1 VSEGQRANHQH
12 MSERQRANHQ
22 HSSPRYFAHPGGGV
36 YNATPDRVVFGPGSL
51 SLLPDEVD
59 RLGVS
64 RPLVVTTPG
73 RVEMGEQVAA
83 ALGDRCAGLL
93 PEAVSQVPIEL
104 ARRGREDAAG
114 MGADCLVAVGGGA
127 ATGLCKG
134 IAYESGLP
142 IIAVPTTYS
151 GSEMTGFCGMTIDGV
166 KRMHES
172 PAMLASVVVYDAE
185 LSRQLPV
192 AVTASSAMNALAH
205 CIDAVYLPSIS
216 PLLRPA
222 AIEGAR
228 VVTSALPAV
237 LAAPADLTARNE
249 LLYGAY
255 LGGAALT
262 GGFAL
267 QHAVAH
273 TLGGSFGV
281 EHGVAHAVVLPY
293 VTAHLVERAPDALG
307 RVAAAV
313 GTDDLAGHIWD
324 IAVAARLPVR
334 LSDVGIRP
342 EDLEAAVRIASAGES
357 YDVNTSLDTSI
368 ANPAPVTED
377 VVRSILSAAAAG
389 DRPGPGR

>member
-1 VSEGQRANHQH
+1 VRLRH
-12 MSERQRANHQ
+12 
-22 HSSPRYFAHPGGGV
+22 FAQPGGRV
-36 YNATPDRVVFGPGSL
+36 YNATPDRVLFGPGSVA
-51 SLLPDEVD
+51 LLPDEVD

-73 RVEMGEQVAA
+73 RVEMGKQIAA
-83 ALGDRCAGLL
+83 TLDDRCAGVL

-104 ARRGREDAAG
+104 TRRGRDAAAE

-134 IAYESGLP
+134 IAYLSGLP

-185 LSRQLPV
+185 LSRRLPLG
-192 AVTASSAMNALAH
+192 VTASSAMNALAH
-205 CIDAVYLPSIS
+205 CIDAVYLPSVS

-237 LAAPADLTARNE
+237 LADPDDLGARNE

-293 VTAHLVERAPDALG
+293 VTAHLVERAPEALG
-307 RVAAAV
+307 PVADAV
-313 GTDDLAGHIWD
+313 GTADLPGYIWD
-324 IAVAARLPVR
+324 MAVAAGLPVR
-334 LSDVGIRP
+334 LSDVGVRA
-342 EDLEAAVRIASAGES
+342 EDLEVAVRIASTGES
-357 YDVNTSLDTSI
+357 YDVNTSLDATLD
-368 ANPAPVTED
+368 NPAPVTED
-377 VVRSILSAAAAG
+377 VVRAILSAAAAG
-389 DRPGPGR
+389 ERPGAGR

>member
-1 VSEGQRANHQH
+1 V
-12 MSERQRANHQ
+12 SERQRANHR
-22 HSSPRYFAHPGGGV
+22 HSGPRHFAQPGGRV
-36 YNATPDRVVFGPGSL
+36 YNATPDRVLFGPGSVA
-51 SLLPDEVD
+51 LLPDEVD

-73 RVEMGEQVAA
+73 RVEMGKQIAA
-83 ALGDRCAGLL
+83 TLDDRCAGVL

-104 ARRGREDAAG
+104 TRRGRDAAAE

-134 IAYESGLP
+134 IAYLSGLP

-151 GSEMTGFCGMTIDGV
+151 GSEVTGFCGMTIDGV

-185 LSRQLPV
+185 LSRRLPLG
-192 AVTASSAMNALAH
+192 VTASSAMNALAH
-205 CIDAVYLPSIS
+205 CIDAVYLPSVS

-237 LAAPADLTARNE
+237 LADPDDLGARNE

-293 VTAHLVERAPDALG
+293 VTAHLVERAPEALG
-307 RVAAAV
+307 PVADAV
-313 GTDDLAGHIWD
+313 GTADLPGYIWD
-324 IAVAARLPVR
+324 MAVAAGLPVR
-334 LSDVGIRP
+334 LSDVGVRA
-342 EDLEAAVRIASAGES
+342 EDLEVAVRIASTGES
-357 YDVNTSLDTSI
+357 YDVNTSLDATLD
-368 ANPAPVTED
+368 NPAPVTED
-377 VVRSILSAAAAG
+377 VVRAILSAAAAG
-389 DRPGPGR
+389 ERPGAGR

>member
-1 VSEGQRANHQH
+1 V
-12 MSERQRANHQ
+12 SERQRANDQ
-22 HSSPRYFAHPGGGV
+22 HSSPRHFAHPGGGV
-36 YNATPDRVVFGPGSL
+36 YNATPDRVLFGPGSA
-51 SLLPDEVD
+51 SRLPEEVE

-73 RVEMGEQVAA
+73 RVEMGKQVAA
-83 ALGDRCAGLL
+83 ALDDRCAGLL
-93 PEAVSQVPIEL
+93 PDAISQVPIEL
-104 ARRGREDAAG
+104 TRRCREDAAA

-134 IAYESGLP
+134 IAYQSGLP

-172 PAMLASVVVYDAE
+172 PAMLASVVIYDAE
-185 LSRQLPV
+185 LSRQLPLG
-192 AVTASSAMNALAH
+192 VTASSAMNALAH
-205 CIDAVYLPSIS
+205 CVDAAYLPSIS

-228 VVTSALPAV
+228 VVTSALPTV
-237 LAAPADLTARNE
+237 LADPGDLGARNE

-293 VTAHLVERAPDALG
+293 VTAHLVERAPAALG
-307 RVAAAV
+307 RVADAV
-313 GTDDLAGHIWD
+313 GTTDLPGHIWD
-324 IAVAARLPVR
+324 IAVAAGLPVR
-334 LSDVGIRP
+334 LSDVGVRA
-342 EDLEAAVRIASAGES
+342 EDLETAVRIASTGES
-357 YDVNTSLDTSI
+357 YDVNTSLDATLD
-368 ANPAPVTED
+368 NPAPVTED
-377 VVRSILSAAAAG
+377 VIRTVLSAAAAG
-389 DRPGPGR
+389 VRPGEGG

>member
-1 VSEGQRANHQH
+1 VSLRF
-12 MSERQRANHQ
+12 
-22 HSSPRYFAHPGGGV
+22 FAHPGGGV
-36 YNATPDRVVFGPGSL
+36 YNATPDRVVFGPGSVA
-51 SLLPDEVD
+51 LLPDEVD
-59 RLGVS
+59 RLGVTA
-64 RPLVVTTPG
+64 PLVVTTPG
-73 RVEMGEQVAA
+73 RTEMGKEVAA
-83 ALGDRCAGLL
+83 ALGGRCAGIL

-104 ARRGREDAAG
+104 ARRGREQAAE

-151 GSEMTGFCGMTIDGV
+151 GSEMTGYCGMTIDGV

-172 PAMLASVVVYDAE
+172 PAMLASVVIYDAE
-185 LSRQLPV
+185 LSRQLPL
-192 AVTASSAMNALAH
+192 AVSAASAMNALAH
-205 CIDAVYLPSIS
+205 CIDAAYLPSIS

-222 AIEGAR
+222 AVEGAR

-237 LAAPADLTARNE
+237 MADPDDLAARNE

-273 TLGGSFGV
+273 MLGGSFGV
-281 EHGVAHAVVLPY
+281 EHGVAHAAVLPY
-293 VTAHLVERAPDALG
+293 VTAHLVERAPEALG
-307 RVAAAV
+307 RVAHAV
-313 GTDDLAGHIWD
+313 GTDDLPGHIWD
-324 IAVAARLPVR
+324 IAVAAGLPVR
-334 LSDVGIRP
+334 LSDIGIGAD
-342 EDLEAAVRIASAGES
+342 DLEVAVRIASTAES
-357 YDVNTSLDTSI
+357 YDVNTSLDASLS
-368 ANPAPVTED
+368 NPAPVTED

-389 DRPGPGR
+389 DRPGPAR